1 MLCVSTN
8 HCLFKLVILINNF
21 VHLTPRTCLSICQ
34 FVCLA
39 SINLSLIFQYLSQ
52 VFLFLSA
59 SSHFYKRS
67 CLLVGWSQKRLKCAK
82 RLILMYFFHAPPH
95 SYSVIHSFI
104 HSFLYSFI
112 KNVHSQNLNQARRT
126 YYHHVAEIV
135 VTFFTQTLKAHIS

>member
-1 MLCVSTN
+1 MYCVTTKC
-8 HCLFKLVILINNF
+8 CLFREANWLFQILILPTTF
-21 VHLTPRTCLSICQ
+21 CLSVCQ

-82 RLILMYFFHAPPH
+82 RLILMYFFIPITFHASPH

-126 YYHHVAEIV
+126 YWPLLGLVLDWAD
-135 VTFFTQTLKAHIS
+135 